1 MFLFSYN
8 FHPSKFRS
16 ITSVENGIITAL
28 MNEMKSHKTPY
39 KNIKI
44 DFDTIDVKRLMDQD
58 LLKSAS
64 FIREP
69 ANSDNT
75 SSTNFEDKL
84 VKKTGIIEKTIHKFS
99 SSHKPSVKPTITEA
113 EIDTKNLPIIH
124 GSFEVTK
131 TDADIT
137 KRKESFST
145 QTPTSTL
152 RPIIVSQSSIKVKE
166 PVRKAAIIE
175 KVIPVSTTT
184 TTTSTTTTTTTT
196 TSEAPTTI
204 QMPQVPKNNT
214 EKLKANV
221 ENPPILDVNL
231 FTSAPVLDREPWYPI
246 NPKFPSKL
254 KHQTTTEKPQ
264 IISENPLQK
273 YKQPNDQFVKET
285 NLFRNNQKYSDPIEA
300 ETEDVTTNPN
310 KSQFYKSFTN
320 SGFSTGGKGIEKLG
334 TSDVRPYPIPV
345 NKLYT
350 DFKIIDPGLNISDV
364 KNENIHV
371 GDKFEHIGGGV
382 IVKKPEL
389 STEKVL
395 ELTTTPKIEV
405 TEIPIKIRN
414 DTLKIIHDQD
424 FVDDEFTT
432 ELIPK
437 LGDILYDLL
446 DLKDDS
452 KLELESR
459 VEPEK
464 IPPTKLNFHNIRDH
478 ILAQTNKPFETTTE
492 IILTSEKPTSSFVEV
507 ETVQYNPVQ
516 TTLAPTEK
524 IELFPINSKWEF
536 INGTQISFFDKIKNT
551 KKVFNSTLQ
560 ALIVENEQT
569 RSDEQL
575 FDVKKQQVNNSSNI
589 QNISAIFDTLATKL
603 GISQNVPSKLP
614 PFTTMMN
621 KRNKTRTKATTTTTT
636 IAPKTTTI
644 KPIQTTEIPK
654 IYEDEVIPV
663 LLENGS
669 AEVIIGQAEV
679 EAIDPTRY
687 EELMHLQES
696 TTEMTSTT
704 ELVTLLPVK
713 SNSGLRVFK
722 RPNTNGHGHRGF
734 KNSFAESIVRTAVNI
749 RS

>member
-1 MFLFSYN
+1 
-8 FHPSKFRS
+8 
-16 ITSVENGIITAL
+16 

-64 FIREP
+64 FIREQAIP
-69 ANSDNT
+69 DNT

-113 EIDTKNLPIIH
+113 EIDLENLPIIQ

-137 KRKESFST
+137 KRKDSSST
-145 QTPTSTL
+145 QTPTSSL
-152 RPIIVSQSSIKVKE
+152 RPFIVSQSSIKVKE

-175 KVIPVSTTT
+175 KVIPLS
-184 TTTSTTTTTTTT
+184 TSTSTPTTT
-196 TSEAPTTI
+196 TSEAPLTTTQI
-204 QMPQVPKNNT
+204 PHIPKNKT
-214 EKLKANV
+214 EILKGNV

-231 FTSAPVLDREPWYPI
+231 FTSAPVLDREPWHPI
-246 NPKFPSKL
+246 NPKFPSKI
-254 KHQTTTEKPQ
+254 QTTTEKPQ

-300 ETEDVTTNPN
+300 EPEEVTPNPN
-310 KSQFYKSFTN
+310 KSPFYKSFTS

-350 DFKIIDPGLNISDV
+350 DFKIIDPGLNSSEV
-364 KNENIHV
+364 KNENIQV

-395 ELTTTPKIEV
+395 ELTTTQNSKIE
-405 TEIPIKIRN
+405 N
-414 DTLKIIHDQD
+414 DTLKIIHDPD
-424 FVDDEFTT
+424 FIDEDEPELTT
-432 ELIPK
+432 EFVPK

-459 VEPEK
+459 VEPEN

-478 ILAQTNKPFETTTE
+478 ILAQTNKPSETTTE
-492 IILTSEKPTSSFVEV
+492 IISTTEKPTSFVEV

-516 TTLAPTEK
+516 TTPASSEK
-524 IELFPINSKWEF
+524 IELFPTNSKWEF

-569 RSDEQL
+569 RSDEQM
-575 FDVKKQQVNNSSNI
+575 FDVKKQKVNNSSNI

-603 GISQNVPSKLP
+603 GISPNVPSKLP

-636 IAPKTTTI
+636 TIAPKTTTI
-644 KPIQTTEIPK
+644 KTIIQKTEIPK
-654 IYEDEVIPV
+654 NYEDEVPV

-669 AEVIIGQAEV
+669 AEVIIGQAEI

-722 RPNTNGHGHRGF
+722 RPNSNGHGHRGF
-734 KNSFAESIVRTAVNI
+734 KNSFAESIVRTAVNV

>member
-1 MFLFSYN
+1 
-8 FHPSKFRS
+8 
-16 ITSVENGIITAL
+16 

-113 EIDTKNLPIIH
+113 EIDLENLPIIQ

-145 QTPTSTL
+145 QTPTSSL

-184 TTTSTTTTTTTT
+184 TTTSTTTTTTT
-196 TSEAPTTI
+196 SEAPTTI
-204 QMPQVPKNNT
+204 QIPQVSNNKT
-214 EKLKANV
+214 EFKSNV

-231 FTSAPVLDREPWYPI
+231 FTSAPVLDREPWHPI
-246 NPKFPSKL
+246 NPKFPSKS
-254 KHQTTTEKPQ
+254 TTEKPQ
-264 IISENPLQK
+264 IISENPLHK

-300 ETEDVTTNPN
+300 ESEEVTPNPN

-320 SGFSTGGKGIEKLG
+320 SGFSTGGKGIERLG

-350 DFKIIDPGLNISDV
+350 DFKIIDPGLNSSEV
-364 KNENIHV
+364 KNENIQV

-405 TEIPIKIRN
+405 TEIPIKIQN
-414 DTLKIIHDQD
+414 DTLKIIHDPD
-424 FVDDEFTT
+424 FIDDDESELTT
-432 ELIPK
+432 EFIPK

-478 ILAQTNKPFETTTE
+478 ILAQTNKPLETTTE
-492 IILTSEKPTSSFVEV
+492 IMLTSEKPTSSFVEV

-516 TTLAPTEK
+516 TTIAPSEK

-569 RSDEQL
+569 RSDEQIY
-575 FDVKKQQVNNSSNI
+575 DVKKQQVNNSSNI

-621 KRNKTRTKATTTTTT
+621 KRNKTRTKITTTTTT
-636 IAPKTTTI
+636 TTTAVPKTTTI

-654 IYEDEVIPV
+654 NYDDEVIPV

-679 EAIDPTRY
+679 EAIDPTKY

-722 RPNTNGHGHRGF
+722 RPITNGHGHRGF